1 MTGFSP
7 LNVTMRPAKGGPT
20 IADTP
25 RRAET
30 KLNARER
37 QERGSMLR
45 RTGLVQPITIPVRR
59 VKEPKERRKV
69 Q

>member
-25 RRAET
+25 LRAET

-59 VKEPKERRKV
+59 VKEPKERRNV